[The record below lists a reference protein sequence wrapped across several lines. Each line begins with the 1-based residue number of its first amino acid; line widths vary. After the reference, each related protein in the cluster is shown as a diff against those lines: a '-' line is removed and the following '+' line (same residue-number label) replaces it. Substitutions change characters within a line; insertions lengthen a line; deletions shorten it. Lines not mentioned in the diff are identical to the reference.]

1 MRFINT
7 YHHMKTLSFRI
18 QFIIIILSLSAYLLS
33 CTTDKESQL
42 KNNITQL
49 EQVLVEK
56 NEGIIDGKL
65 AANMILAYTEFVDE
79 FPEDQQSPD
88 YLFKA
93 ADVSI
98 NVFHSQQ
105 TIKLFNRVI
114 NEYPKDKRAAQALF
128 LKAFTFDNYMQ
139 EYDSAK
145 IYYEEFL
152 IKYPQHSFANDAEM
166 SLENL
171 GKSPE
176 EIVKGFDNK

>member
-1 MRFINT
+1 MKNLSFIN
-7 YHHMKTLSFRI
+7 
-18 QFIIIILSLSAYLLS
+18 QFIVIIFSLSVFLSS
-33 CTTDKESQL
+33 CTADKESQL
-42 KNNITQL
+42 KNNITKL
-49 EQVLVEK
+49 EKVLVDENK
-56 NEGIIDGKL
+56 GVIDTKL

-79 FPEDQQSPD
+79 FPQDQRSPE

-105 TIKLFNRVI
+105 TILLFNRVL
-114 NEYPKDKRAAQALF
+114 NEYPEDKRAPQALF
-128 LKAFTFDNYMQ
+128 LKAFTFDNYLH

-152 IKYPQHSFANDAEM
+152 VKYPQHSFANDAKI
-166 SLENL
+166 SIKNL

-176 EIVKGFDNK
+176 EIVREFDNE

>member
-1 MRFINT
+1 
-7 YHHMKTLSFRI
+7 MKTLSFRI
-18 QFIIIILSLSAYLLS
+18 QFIIIILSLSTYLLS
-33 CTTDKESQL
+33 CSRDKESQL
-42 KNNITQL
+42 KDNITQL

-56 NEGIIDGKL
+56 NKGVIDEKL
-65 AANMILAYTEFVDE
+65 AANMILAYTKFVNE
-79 FPEDQQSPD
+79 FPQDQQSPD

-98 NVFHSQQ
+98 NIFHSQQ

-114 NEYPKDKRAAQALF
+114 NEYPKDKRAAQSLF
-128 LKAFTFDNYMQ
+128 LKAFTFDNYMH

-145 IYYEEFL
+145 IYYKEFL
-152 IKYPQHSFANDAEM
+152 VKYPKHSFANDAEM

-176 EIVKGFDNK
+176 EIVKGFENR